1 MSNNDLIGNDNL
13 SDNGWGSIT
22 VPGKSNTSNKTLAWQ
37 VWKDKEDRR
46 LAAEALAKS
55 NTAESDLKTN
65 TSDYYNSGTW
75 KDSFG
80 GQRTAAN
87 TAAGTASGAIDT
99 NLADN
104 LSRISGAY
112 GDATKTTTGAYDD
125 LINYLTQN
133 PNNPYAGQSVSSGQ
147 VGNDMSQLMQAY
159 GLDTNPTQQY
169 LGATNASNDS
179 TAQQFN
185 NLLQVLSKMSTSSDA
200 SRMTEARSGS
210 ANALSALAGMN
221 ADNVT
226 GANNAASAAK
236 NQITQDL
243 LAQISG
249 IDANQSNEG
258 ERLKQLLITL
268 GVNPTPPAAPAADD
282 WMAELAKSLAG
293 LNPGGMGFG
302 VR

>member
-1 MSNNDLIGNDNL
+1 
-13 SDNGWGSIT
+13 
-22 VPGKSNTSNKTLAWQ
+22 
-37 VWKDKEDRR
+37 
-46 LAAEALAKS
+46 
-55 NTAESDLKTN
+55 
-65 TSDYYNSGTW
+65 
-75 KDSFG
+75 
-80 GQRTAAN
+80 
-87 TAAGTASGAIDT
+87 
-99 NLADN
+99 
-104 LSRISGAY
+104 
-112 GDATKTTTGAYDD
+112 
-125 LINYLTQN
+125 
-133 PNNPYAGQSVSSGQ
+133 
-147 VGNDMSQLMQAY
+147 MQAY

-249 IDANQSNEG
+249 IDTNQAQED

-268 GVNPTPPAAPAADD
+268 GVNPTPPAAPAPAPPASDD
-282 WMAELAKSLAG
+282 WMAELANSLAG